1 MGNIFLVPQLD
12 RGPNFLPGMKDAITS
27 LQALSASLLQSAL
40 SGPQLWIVLDYS
52 TFSCKGMLHSQL
64 CLSNFWCDMVNS
76 PASQNFERIRGKVQN
91 LVYLGL
97 ILPLFKK

>member
-1 MGNIFLVPQLD
+1 MGNILLEPQLD
-12 RGPNFLPGMKDAITS
+12 RGPNLLPGMKDVITS

-40 SGPQLWIVLDYS
+40 PDPGVQPALPDP
-52 TFSCKGMLHSQL
+52 FSCKGLLHSQL
-64 CLSNFWCDMVNS
+64 SISNLWCETVTS
-76 PASQNFERIRGKVQN
+76 PPSQNFERIRGKVQN